1 MTAAAPTREI
11 SPLRRPVISLLG
23 VGPERAAQ
31 LSRLEIFTVED
42 LLLHRP
48 NRYEDRRHFSSIAT
62 LEAKQSMAARG
73 KVVAL
78 GVKWFNR
85 HTKSVFELVLED
97 GTARLHC
104 RWW

>member
-1 MTAAAPTREI
+1 MTVDTSARQV
-11 SPLRRPVISLLG
+11 SPLRKPVTMLFG

-31 LSRLEIFTVED
+31 LARLEISTVED

-48 NRYEDRRHFSSIAT
+48 GRYEDRRHFSAIAD
-62 LEAKQSMAARG
+62 LQAGQAMAARG
-73 KVVAL
+73 KVVAS
-78 GVKWFNR
+78 GVKWFHR
-85 HTKSVFELVLED
+85 HTKSVFQLVIDD